1 MREDLVTPDSAAV
14 LLRGTRVAARA
25 VVPRHVLARA
35 RGEGGAPGRVS
46 ARRGAAGVRHPLP
59 GEGEGAGG
67 AGRGHAAAS
76 CHSSCCSC
84 AGAAG
89 LARGWRAAHAL
100 AVLEQVVR
108 VPGWHQ
114 QQRDHHLHEA
124 SKG

>member
-1 MREDLVTPDSAAV
+1 MSSAVLGLSGWSPDCAAV
-14 LLRGTRVAARA
+14 LLAGTRVLARA

-35 RGEGGAPGRVS
+35 RGEGGAPGRVA

-59 GEGEGAGG
+59 GEGEGAAG

-76 CHSSCCSC
+76 CANNSCSW

-100 AVLEQVVR
+100 AVLEEVVR
-108 VPGWHQ
+108 VPG
-114 QQRDHHLHEA
+114 
-124 SKG
+124 